1 MHQNPISAGAPPQ
14 TRWWGAYSVPP
25 DLLAGFQGVYILLRE
40 VEGGERCGVQK
51 ILKIN
56 PALFATALYL
66 LLRQL
71 HRPRVRPSVRPSVC
85 PVMAKD
91 QCMKKLACG
100 PGKLIRGQR
109 TNQPGFR
116 GPVDLSDLDGNCT
129 AA

>member
-1 MHQNPISAGAPPQ
+1 MESK
-14 TRWWGAYSVPP
+14 
-25 DLLAGFQGVYILLRE
+25 
-40 VEGGERCGVQK
+40 K

-71 HRPRVRPSVRPSVC
+71 HRPRVCPSVC

-91 QCMKKLACG
+91 QCMKKSACG

-109 TNQPGFR
+109 TNQPGFP

>member
-1 MHQNPISAGAPPQ
+1 MSDFKAEMHQNPISAGAPPQ

-25 DLLAGFQGVYILLRE
+25 DLLAGFQGSV
-40 VEGGERCGVQK
+40 VESKK

-71 HRPRVRPSVRPSVC
+71 HRPRVRPSVRRSVC

-91 QCMKKLACG
+91 QCMKKSACG

-109 TNQPGFR
+109 TNQPGFP